1 MGDEVMSPGAQGSCL
16 TGLSFIDWTA
26 LVGYLYGSLQLTMEF
41 FSFKL
46 PQLD

>member
-16 TGLSFIDWTA
+16 TGLSYIDWTA
-26 LVGYLYGSLQLTMEF
+26 LQLTMEF